1 MTLLQDG
8 NATAEAAAHAEANW
22 AGSLDRLADDGR
34 RRLTVWVGWIE
45 FDLLL
50 GDVHSLKGK
59 RGVVRPLVAEV
70 RRRFA
75 VAAAETGTLDLHR
88 RAGVGVSVVAADA
101 RHVRDVLDEVERFVA
116 ARPETE
122 LLSARRGLASSAD
135 DSAD

>member
-1 MTLLQDG
+1 M
-8 NATAEAAAHAEANW
+8 
-22 AGSLDRLADDGR
+22 
-34 RRLTVWVGWIE
+34 WVGWIE

-75 VAAAETGTLDLHR
+75 VAVAETGTLDLHR
-88 RAGVGVSVVAADA
+88 RAGVGVSVVAVDA
-101 RHVRDVLDEVERFVA
+101 GHVRDVLDEVERFVA

-122 LLSARRGLASSAD
+122 LLSARRGLASSD
-135 DSAD
+135 DESAD

>member
-1 MTLLQDG
+1 
-8 NATAEAAAHAEANW
+8 
-22 AGSLDRLADDGR
+22 
-34 RRLTVWVGWIE
+34 VWIGWIE

-75 VAAAETGTLDLHR
+75 VSVAETGHLDLHR
-88 RAGVGVSVVAADA
+88 RAGVGVAVTAADA
-101 RHVRDVLDEVERFVA
+101 GHVRDVLDEVERFVA

-122 LLSARRGLASSAD
+122 LLSAHRGLISSD
-135 DSAD
+135 DD

>member
-1 MTLLQDG
+1 M
-8 NATAEAAAHAEANW
+8 W
-22 AGSLDRLADDGR
+22 I
-34 RRLTVWVGWIE
+34 GWIE

-75 VAAAETGTLDLHR
+75 VSVAETGHLDLHR
-88 RAGVGVSVVAADA
+88 RAGIGVAVTAADA
-101 RHVRDVLDEVERFVA
+101 GHVRDVLDEVERFVA

-122 LLSARRGLASSAD
+122 LLSARRGLLSAD
-135 DSAD
+135 D